1 MLAVRGAEHART
13 YSSLHSGSLHFSFG
27 LEQPGSSGLS
37 TSGLASRRVHFCLMM
52 RKKVAIIGGAGRL
65 GKYIV
70 QDFLN
75 HGWSVLS
82 IDVVREV
89 RRMCKSVACSII
101 QTVRTLRALSQLAA
115 TLGQGATTANANAE
129 NTYTSI
135 MADLTDPGQA
145 YAALAG
151 CDAVVHMAAWAN
163 AGMVTDPR
171 TFNDNTSA
179 LFNVLQAAA
188 GAQGVPL
195 LRCGPACV
203 PERRRAPTVCAFRC
217 TSDGALSGHDNA
229 SARLSQIWASNGSSL
244 PRATSCTALLAP
256 RLFLSLWTRP
266 TRLAR

>member
-1 MLAVRGAEHART
+1 
-13 YSSLHSGSLHFSFG
+13 
-27 LEQPGSSGLS
+27 
-37 TSGLASRRVHFCLMM
+37 
-52 RKKVAIIGGAGRL
+52 
-65 GKYIV
+65 
-70 QDFLN
+70 
-75 HGWSVLS
+75 
-82 IDVVREV
+82 
-89 RRMCKSVACSII
+89 MCKSVACSII

-195 LRCGPACV
+195 DLLRG
-203 PERRRAPTVCAFRC
+203 
-217 TSDGALSGHDNA
+217 
-229 SARLSQIWASNGSSL
+229 W
-244 PRATSCTALLAP
+244 P
-256 RLFLSLWTRP
+256 RLC
-266 TRLAR
+266 A